1 MGDSRKAPLPSGSV
15 LPVLHTCYV
24 GRTEYCGW
32 QLPGRFRPRDLSS
45 VPHFN
50 PPDFSKPLLAAA
62 PDARFVAAPADGVLP
77 EGFFST
83 TNLPTYVRI
92 GGEWKLPREP
102 RMDSALVLDA
112 DGVLWVREGRR
123 VLKGEQVAVGEAED
137 GRDGIYVHATA
148 FMEEVGAD
156 GEFKFMVSE
165 VSREKPIDYAL
176 MAKIL
181 VDEREGGGYPIW
193 VAGPALV
200 HSRARNDMVW
210 FIQNGFVGALLAGN
224 AVAVHD
230 IEASIFGTTL
240 GLSGDGKATQGGHG
254 LHMRAINKVR
264 AAGSIAAAVANGTI
278 RDGIMHACVTT
289 NTPFV
294 LTGSIRDDGP
304 LPEVI
309 TDAVASQ
316 DAMRAHAVKST
327 MAILIATALHAIAT
341 GNMLPAFVM
350 QPDGSLRELA
360 TICVDSA
367 EFVVSKLKDRGTHQ
381 AFGVVTNAQDFMHIL
396 RLYVEREID
405 QRRIAAASPAD
416 RAVAAAR

>member
-1 MGDSRKAPLPSGSV
+1 
-15 LPVLHTCYV
+15 
-24 GRTEYCGW
+24 
-32 QLPGRFRPRDLSS
+32 
-45 VPHFN
+45 
-50 PPDFSKPLLAAA
+50 
-62 PDARFVAAPADGVLP
+62 
-77 EGFFST
+77 
-83 TNLPTYVRI
+83 
-92 GGEWKLPREP
+92 
-102 RMDSALVLDA
+102 
-112 DGVLWVREGRR
+112 
-123 VLKGEQVAVGEAED
+123 
-137 GRDGIYVHATA
+137 
-148 FMEEVGAD
+148 
-156 GEFKFMVSE
+156 
-165 VSREKPIDYAL
+165 
-176 MAKIL
+176 
-181 VDEREGGGYPIW
+181 
-193 VAGPALV
+193 
-200 HSRARNDMVW
+200 MVW

-240 GLSGDGKATQGGHG
+240 GMSGEGKATQGGHG

-309 TDAVASQ
+309 TDAVAGQ

-405 QRRIAAASPAD
+405 QRRAAKAALPAD
-416 RAVAAAR
+416 RAVAGAR